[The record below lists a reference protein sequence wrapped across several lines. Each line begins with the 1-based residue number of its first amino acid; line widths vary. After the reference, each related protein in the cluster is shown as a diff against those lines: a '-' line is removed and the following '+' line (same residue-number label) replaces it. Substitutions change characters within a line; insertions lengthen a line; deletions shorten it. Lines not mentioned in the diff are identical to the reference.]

1 MTAQRPAQPT
11 AELLADV
18 GTLPEAADL
27 GAFRAARQAIL
38 EAMRVDYRR
47 RRPAVELVRAH
58 ARATDA
64 LVERAWQLQVEEL
77 TSSVALVAVGGY
89 GRAELLPYSDI
100 DLLVLLPAE
109 PPPDWEPRVAAFLT
123 FLWDIGLHIGHSVR
137 TVAECTAEAQ
147 ADVTVLTTLSE
158 ARRLAGPEALF
169 EAMRVAIG
177 PRRMWPSAAFFE
189 TKMAEQQ
196 ARHRKFHDTAYQL
209 EPNVKES
216 PGGLRDIQLIGWVAK
231 RHFQVDTLDQL
242 VDFGF
247 LTRREARSLIG
258 SQAFLFEIRC
268 GLHLLTDR
276 SEDRLLLDHQLRLAE
291 HFGYR
296 DVDSNRA
303 VEQFMQRYYR
313 TVKRIA
319 RLNEMLLQLFRES
332 ILHADD
338 DTPPRPINARFQA
351 RRGYLEVVHD
361 EIFRRYPFAL
371 LEIFLLLQQHADL
384 AGVRASTIRLIREHR
399 SLING
404 GFRDDLRCRSLFMSI
419 LREPSGPREAL
430 TRMNRYG
437 ILARYIP
444 AFGRIVGRMQFDLFH
459 IYTVDQHIL
468 FVLENVRRLHD
479 GSLARYP
486 TACTV
491 AARIPKIE
499 LLYLAA
505 LFHDIAK
512 GRGGDH
518 SELGSADA
526 IAFCRQHDLSRHD
539 TELVAWLV
547 EQHLVM
553 SMTAQ
558 RRDISDPAEVHE
570 FAAKVGSPSRLNYL
584 FVLTVADMSATNPEL
599 LNSWKYTLL
608 ENLYQAAAAAFRR
621 GLDNPADSGE
631 QITAHTEEALEL
643 LERGGIAPARAAAL
657 WARFP
662 DDYFLRHQPDEIAWH
677 TRSILQHTEAGPL
690 IDLRVDDARGG
701 NTILIL
707 VPDRD
712 FLFAKVTGALARLG
726 LTVQEARVHS
736 TDDGWALDSYMVLDE
751 HSGLIREPR
760 RLAEIAQSLAAALQ
774 REDREPLPVNR
785 RRARNARC
793 IHTPVQV
800 RFLDHQVDHLTPLEV
815 IAGDRPGLLSQ
826 VGQVFLDLHIR
837 LTAAKVATLGERAE
851 DVFFVTS
858 ADGEPLDDPARR
870 EALRTKLIEA
880 LEDNDTAPPAES
892 VYVI

>member
-1 MTAQRPAQPT
+1 MTGQPA
-11 AELLADV
+11 AEALAEAAA
-18 GTLPEAADL
+18 LPASADL

-38 EAMRVDYRR
+38 ETMRAGYRR

-58 ARATDA
+58 AEATDA
-64 LVERAWQLQVEEL
+64 LIERAWHLQAGEL
-77 TSSVALVAVGGY
+77 ATSVALVAVGGY
-89 GRAELLPYSDI
+89 GRGELLPYSDI

-109 PPPDWEPRVAAFLT
+109 PPSDWESRVSAFLT
-123 FLWDIGLHIGHSVR
+123 FLWDIGLHVGHSVR

-158 ARRLAGPEALF
+158 ARRLAGPEAVF

-189 TKMAEQQ
+189 AKMAEQQ

-296 DVDSNRA
+296 DVDNNRA

-332 ILHADD
+332 ILYADD
-338 DTPPRPINARFQA
+338 DLPPRPINARFQA
-351 RRGYLEVVHD
+351 RRDYLEVVND
-361 EIFRRYPFAL
+361 GVFRRYPFAL
-371 LEIFLLLQQHADL
+371 LELFLLLQQHPEL

-399 SLING
+399 SLIDG
-404 GFRDDLRCRSLFMSI
+404 GFRGDLRCRSLFMSI

-459 IYTVDQHIL
+459 VYTVDQHIL
-468 FVLENVRRLHD
+468 FVLENVRRLQE
-479 GSLARYP
+479 GSLTRYP
-486 TACTV
+486 TACAV
-491 AARIPKIE
+491 AERIPKIE

-526 IAFCRQHDLSRHD
+526 LAFCRHHDLSRHD
-539 TELVAWLV
+539 AELVAWLV

-570 FAAKVGSPSRLNYL
+570 FAAKVGSPSRLNHL

-621 GLDNPADSGE
+621 GLDNPADIGE
-631 QITAHTEEALEL
+631 QIAAHTHEALEL
-643 LERGGIAPARAAAL
+643 LERAGVAPAQAAAL
-657 WARFP
+657 WAHFP

-677 TRSILQHTEAGPL
+677 TRAILERPGERPL
-690 IDLRVDDARGG
+690 IDTRVDEARGG
-701 NTILIL
+701 NAILIL
-707 VPDRD
+707 APDRN
-712 FLFAKVTGALARLG
+712 FLFAQVTGALARLG

-736 TDDGWALDSYMVLDE
+736 TEDGWALDSYMVLDE
-751 HSGLIREPR
+751 RSGLIREPR
-760 RLAEIAQSLAAALQ
+760 RLAEIRQALTAALQ
-774 REDREPLPVNR
+774 REEAEPPPVNR
-785 RRARNARC
+785 RRARSARC
-793 IHTPVQV
+793 IPTPVQV

-826 VGQVFLDLHIR
+826 VGQVFQAQHIR
-837 LTAAKVATLGERAE
+837 LNAAKVATLGERAE
-851 DVFFVTS
+851 DVFFITG
-858 ADGEPLDDPARR
+858 ADGEPLEDPARR
-870 EALRTKLIEA
+870 EALRAGLIAA
-880 LEDNDTAPPAES
+880 LADDDNTPPAED

>member
-1 MTAQRPAQPT
+1 MTGQPA
-11 AELLADV
+11 AEPLAEAAA
-18 GTLPEAADL
+18 LPASADL

-38 EAMRVDYRR
+38 ETMRAGYRR

-58 ARATDA
+58 AEATDA
-64 LVERAWQLQVEEL
+64 LIERAWRLQAGEL
-77 TSSVALVAVGGY
+77 ATSVALVAVGGY
-89 GRAELLPYSDI
+89 GRGELLPYSDI

-109 PPPDWEPRVAAFLT
+109 PPSDWESRVSAFLT
-123 FLWDIGLHIGHSVR
+123 FLWDIGLHVGHSVR

-158 ARRLAGPEALF
+158 ARRLAGPEAVF

-189 TKMAEQQ
+189 AKMAEQQ

-296 DVDSNRA
+296 DVDNNRA

-332 ILHADD
+332 ILYADD
-338 DTPPRPINARFQA
+338 DLPPRPINARFQA
-351 RRGYLEVVHD
+351 RRDYLEVVND
-361 EIFRRYPFAL
+361 EVFRRYPFAL
-371 LEIFLLLQQHADL
+371 LELFLLLQQHPEL

-399 SLING
+399 SLIDG
-404 GFRDDLRCRSLFMSI
+404 GFRGDLRCRSLFMSI

-459 IYTVDQHIL
+459 VYTVDQHIL
-468 FVLENVRRLHD
+468 FVLENVRRLQE
-479 GSLARYP
+479 GSLTRYP
-486 TACTV
+486 TACAV
-491 AARIPKIE
+491 AERIPKIE

-526 IAFCRQHDLSRHD
+526 LAFCRHHDLSRHD
-539 TELVAWLV
+539 AELVAWLV

-570 FAAKVGSPSRLNYL
+570 FAAKVGSPSRLNHL

-621 GLDNPADSGE
+621 GLDNPADIGE
-631 QITAHTEEALEL
+631 QIAAHTHEALEL
-643 LERGGIAPARAAAL
+643 LERAGVAPAQAAAL
-657 WARFP
+657 WAHFP

-677 TRSILQHTEAGPL
+677 TRAILERPGERPL
-690 IDLRVDDARGG
+690 IDTRVDEARGG
-701 NTILIL
+701 NAILIL
-707 VPDRD
+707 APDRN
-712 FLFAKVTGALARLG
+712 FLFAQVTGALARLG

-736 TDDGWALDSYMVLDE
+736 TEDGWALDSYMVLDE
-751 HSGLIREPR
+751 RSGLIREPR
-760 RLAEIAQSLAAALQ
+760 RLAEIRQALTAALQ
-774 REDREPLPVNR
+774 REEAEPPPVNR
-785 RRARNARC
+785 RRARSARC
-793 IHTPVQV
+793 IPTPVQV

-826 VGQVFLDLHIR
+826 VGQVFQAQHIR
-837 LTAAKVATLGERAE
+837 LNAAKVATLGERAE
-851 DVFFVTS
+851 DVFFITG
-858 ADGEPLDDPARR
+858 ADGEPLEDPARR
-870 EALRTKLIEA
+870 EALRAGLIAA
-880 LEDNDTAPPAES
+880 LADDDNTPPAED